1 MSKFISYTRLVLP
14 YTVSLFFI
22 LLVCSLYMVFI
33 SSPPDYKQ
41 GEFVRIMY
49 LHVPSAWISLGSY
62 TLMAIFSF
70 IALVWRNVISA
81 ILSHAIAPLG
91 LTFTFICL
99 ITGSIWGKCTWGTWW
114 VWDARLT
121 SMLVLLFLYLGY
133 LSLWNF
139 FDNESRS
146 MKAAS
151 IFAIFSAINIPV
163 IKFSVNIWTTLH
175 QPASIFRKSGIAID
189 ISMLIPLLT
198 MFATL
203 SLLFCILLILRSHT
217 LINLRKINSKLILLN
232 NIF

>member
-1 MSKFISYTRLVLP
+1 MSKFIRYTRSLLP
-14 YTVSLFFI
+14 YTILLFFI
-22 LLVCSLYMVFI
+22 FLLCSLYMVFI
-33 SSPPDYKQ
+33 LSPADYKQ

-70 IALVWRNVISA
+70 IALVWRNVILA
-81 ILSHAIAPLG
+81 IISHAIAPLG
-91 LTFTFICL
+91 LTFTSICL

-133 LSLWNF
+133 ISLWNF
-139 FDNESRS
+139 FDNEDRS

-151 IFAIFSAINIPV
+151 IFAIFSAINIPI

-175 QPASIFRKSGIAID
+175 QPASVLRKSGIAID
-189 ISMLIPLLT
+189 ISMLIPLFA
-198 MFATL
+198 MFSTL
-203 SLLFCILLILRSHT
+203 GLLFCILLILRLHT
-217 LINLRKINSKLILLN
+217 LINLRKINSRLILLN
-232 NIF
+232 NIL

>member
-1 MSKFISYTRLVLP
+1 MSKFISYTRLALP

-99 ITGSIWGKCTWGTWW
+99 ITGSIWGKCTWGIWW

-232 NIF
+232 NIL